1 MSSRI
6 FFSNILIRVGLII
19 CTSFVFIWFAESA
32 KVEFVFILLTG
43 ILLITLQV
51 YLLTRYV
58 LGISRVIEQFID
70 AVGREETPEIQ
81 FGTGKALFRRLK
93 ERSNAIKASM
103 NARRLE
109 KEKDEQILI
118 HVIDSADQG
127 LYCFN
132 SRGDSVFANEAALA
146 LVPCQTLT
154 HLDEIEPLNRQ
165 LWEVLTRQLPGS
177 PRVLRLYPGNR
188 EAGAIGGEQ
197 LLSVRLKEV
206 KIFEETYRL
215 FTLQNIQEELHKNE
229 SDSWQ
234 KIIRVLTHEI
244 MNAVAPMLSLSKSL
258 QTRIKSEKDGTLEKV
273 GEGLRMIEQTGK
285 GLMEFTEEYRRL
297 SLLPSPKKE
306 TLRLSETL
314 SGIRLL
320 LENEA
325 GESGIGVSL
334 EVEGPQVDILADP
347 QQFEMIMINL
357 LKNAFDAFPPSQPA
371 KQVIIRTQNRANQAL
386 VQVEDN
392 GSGIPPE
399 LIDQVFVPFFSTK
412 EQGSGI
418 GLSLAR
424 QVMNNHQGSIYLESK
439 EGGPTIVTLVF
450 PQTGNIQA

>member
-6 FFSNILIRVGLII
+6 FFTNILIRIGLILA
-19 CTSFVFIWFAESA
+19 TSFLFIWFTETSKAE
-32 KVEFVFILLTG
+32 FIFILLTG
-43 ILLITLQV
+43 IVLITLQV

-58 LGISRVIEQFID
+58 TGISRVIEQFID
-70 AVGREETPEIQ
+70 SVGREEIPEIQ
-81 FGTGKALFRRLK
+81 FGTGNALFRRLK

-109 KEKDEQILI
+109 KEKDERILI

-132 SRGDSVFANEAALA
+132 SSGDVVFANEAALA
-146 LVPCQTLT
+146 LVPCSNLT
-154 HLDEIEPLNRQ
+154 HLDEIEALNHR
-165 LWEVLTRQLPGS
+165 LWEVFTRRPSGSPLVMRLFPENARPGS
-177 PRVLRLYPGNR
+177 
-188 EAGAIGGEQ
+188 IGGEQ

-206 KIFEETYRL
+206 RIFEETYRL

-258 QTRIKSEKDGTLEKV
+258 QTRIKSEKEGTLTRV
-273 GEGLRMIEQTGK
+273 SDGLIMIEQTGK
-285 GLMEFTEEYRRL
+285 GLIEFTEEYRRL
-297 SLLPSPKKE
+297 SLLPLPKKE
-306 TLRLSETL
+306 SLRLSETL

-325 GESGIGVSL
+325 GENGIGVSL
-334 EVEGPQVDILADP
+334 EMESPEAEIHADP

-357 LKNAFDAFPPSQPA
+357 IRNAFDAFPPSQPG
-371 KQVIIRTQNRANQAL
+371 KQVIIRTEARGNQTV
-386 VQVEDN
+386 VQVKDN
-392 GSGIPPE
+392 GSGIPPD

-412 EQGSGI
+412 EKGSGI
-418 GLSLAR
+418 GLSLVR

-439 EGGPTIVTLVF
+439 EGGPTVVTLVF
-450 PQTGNIQA
+450 Q